1 VRTQSSASLP
11 DQYENTNS
19 IDTTTPGTP
28 PRDYEWEAYQQD
40 VEADGDAWERLPA
53 EPEETQDDVYEDEN
67 DDEDQIATDLTIR
80 IGRMI
85 ICENVTGFFRPQ
97 YAEEVL
103 SALHS
108 CFALAPLGL
117 FSINS

>member
-1 VRTQSSASLP
+1 MKSKTSKSNLKNATNASPNIRASSRPKSRT
-11 DQYENTNS
+11 N
-19 IDTTTPGTP
+19 
-28 PRDYEWEAYQQD
+28 
-40 VEADGDAWERLPA
+40 V
-53 EPEETQDDVYEDEN
+53 VVEDEN

-103 SALHS
+103 SALS
-108 CFALAPLGL
+108 MCFISHLHCLSMTAD
-117 FSINS
+117 

>member
-1 VRTQSSASLP
+1 MNEPET
-11 DQYENTNS
+11 
-19 IDTTTPGTP
+19 
-28 PRDYEWEAYQQD
+28 
-40 VEADGDAWERLPA
+40 DAWERLPA

-85 ICENVTGFFRPQ
+85 ICENITGFFRPQ

-103 SALHS
+103 SALPHVFLLRS
-108 CFALAPLGL
+108 RCFFL
-117 FSINS
+117 NVN

>member
-1 VRTQSSASLP
+1 M
-11 DQYENTNS
+11 
-19 IDTTTPGTP
+19 
-28 PRDYEWEAYQQD
+28 
-40 VEADGDAWERLPA
+40 
-53 EPEETQDDVYEDEN
+53 YEDEN

-103 SALHS
+103 SILSALRLQDPS
-108 CFALAPLGL
+108 GVVAEMSRVAGQTPFGAQRLDLIRRRPKTVAVVCTTICRADAVPCAGSESAARGL
-117 FSINS
+117 YISA